1 MKRGIALLLA
11 ALLALT
17 AAASALA
24 EEYTLAEK
32 FYQQAVKESAFRGT
46 VTLSVSGTGTRAMDA
61 SLWTALKNLAPRVSL
76 SLEHATTPYK
86 DEGQATMTLTLDGA
100 PSAKLTYMYD
110 EQLMAFGGTVLGG
123 DNVYYSAARDWD
135 LNEIWEGL
143 LSDGNAWPPIWK
155 LILAVEKAPEEWKT
169 RAESRIGIY
178 KTKLSLWLSGYTQF
192 STGRDGDTMYSQMT
206 CAIPAQAL
214 KAEIKSLM
222 VDFYSDTELL
232 TLLKEVASPREAAA
246 YLQPSV
252 MDTLFSVLDSL
263 QLNGDVEVIQRY
275 NISGS
280 PLMIQL
286 SMPFGEDTAL
296 SRLAVSCAYG
306 EDGQNWRFTGG
317 LNSGAEFDVS
327 CLITD
332 ESIYTGRV
340 KLILPEE
347 DEGSFVVSDQT
358 ALNTIAFD
366 FNLSWEPGEDV
377 YTLSTDRFFRE
388 IKGSLLIRPLEGDL
402 PDQSL
407 TLEATLSSGSAK
419 RSATQLN
426 GSLTWRDLESGASAS
441 MILTSKTASPFAYTA
456 PSSLT
461 GAMRVDLLSANA
473 LNAVVQS
480 WVQRAQT
487 YFASL
492 ALGGVIPSIPIATAR
507 PR

>member
-32 FYQQAVKESAFRGT
+32 LYQQAVKESAYRGT
-46 VTLSVSGTGTRAMDA
+46 VTLSVSGAGTGAMDA
-61 SLWTALKNLAPRVSL
+61 ALWTALKNLAPRLSL

-86 DEGQATMTLTLDGA
+86 DEGQATLTLTLDGA
-100 PSAKLTYMYD
+100 PSAKFSYMYD
-110 EQLMAFGGTVLGG
+110 EKLMAFCGTMLGG

-135 LNEIWEGL
+135 LGEIAEGL
-143 LSDGNAWPPIWK
+143 LSDGNAWPPVWK
-155 LILAVEKAPEEWKT
+155 LILAVEGAPEEWKT
-169 RAESRIGIY
+169 RAESRISIY

-222 VDFYSDTELL
+222 VDFYNDAELL

-246 YLQPSV
+246 YLQPSM
-252 MDTLFSVLDSL
+252 MDTLFSMLDSL
-263 QLNGDVEVIQRY
+263 QLNGDMEVTQRY
-275 NISGS
+275 DIAGS
-280 PLMIQL
+280 PLMIRL
-286 SMPFGEDTAL
+286 SMPFGEGAAL
-296 SRLAVSCAYG
+296 SRLAVSCAY
-306 EDGQNWRFTGG
+306 EEEGQNWRFTGS

-327 CLITD
+327 CQITE
-332 ESIYTGRV
+332 ESIFTGRV
-340 KLILPEE
+340 KLNLPEE
-347 DEGSFVVSDQT
+347 DDESFVVSDQ
-358 ALNTIAFD
+358 AGLNTIAFD
-366 FNLSWEPGEDV
+366 YNLTWEPGEDV
-377 YTLSTDRFFRE
+377 YTLSTDRFTRE
-388 IKGSLLIRPLEGDL
+388 IRGSLLIRPLEGDL

-407 TLEATLSSGSAK
+407 TLEVTMSSGSAK

-441 MILTSKTASPFAYTA
+441 LILTSKTTSPFDYIA

-461 GAMRVDLLSANA
+461 GAMRVDLLSTEA

-480 WVQRAQT
+480 WVRRAQT
-487 YFASL
+487 YFTSL
-492 ALGGVIPSIPIATAR
+492 ALGGVIPSDLITTVK